1 MFKIMK
7 IVVAEA
13 GIEPAPLG
21 YEPNEIPLLHS
32 AMLAL

>member
-1 MFKIMK
+1 MK
-7 IVVAEA
+7 NKNLVAEA